1 MKTLYNIKL
10 IKKITPESLNDQDIH
25 FTWAN
30 IINRSELYATKG
42 NNSVNILFK
51 RRKEIISLDMTKEFA
66 KEHFQIVGN
75 GVKNQE
81 GIEISRYI
89 NQEND
94 LR

>member
-10 IKKITPESLNDQDIH
+10 IKKITPESLNSQDIH

-30 IINRSELYATKG
+30 IINSSELYATKG
-42 NNSVNILFK
+42 NNNVIILFR
-51 RRKEIISLDMTKEFA
+51 RRKETISLDVTKEFA
-66 KEHFQIVGN
+66 REHFQIVGEA
-75 GVKNQE
+75 KNQE

-89 NQEND
+89 NQGND